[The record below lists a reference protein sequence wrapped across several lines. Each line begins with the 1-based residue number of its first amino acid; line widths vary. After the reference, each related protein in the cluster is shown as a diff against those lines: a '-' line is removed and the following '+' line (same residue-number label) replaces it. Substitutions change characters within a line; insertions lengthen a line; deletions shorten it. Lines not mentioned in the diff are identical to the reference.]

1 MRKET
6 YHALMEALRARPR
19 LLAFLA
25 GFNRLLTLAVFL
37 SYPLLL
43 ASLAFFPGGRWKAL
57 AGAVLVPGV
66 FFVLLTLVRKK
77 LNRKR
82 PYEVFGEPSAMYKD
96 KEGQSFPSRH
106 VFSAFVIA
114 MAWLILSDLPVLGRV
129 LLGAGV
135 ILALLR
141 VLLGV
146 HFLSDVLAGAL
157 AGVLSGLLCLFFV

>member
-1 MRKET
+1 MNGNEKLYRSFGEFWDRHPELGKAA
-6 YHALMEALRARPR
+6 ALTNNVLTGLIYLVYPAMLLVLFVRGDQR
-19 LLAFLA
+19 LL
-25 GFNRLLTLAVFL
+25 RCI
-37 SYPLLL
+37 
-43 ASLAFFPGGRWKAL
+43 
-57 AGAVLVPGV
+57 LVPGIS
-66 FFVLLTLVRKK
+66 FVILSAVRRR
-77 LNRKR
+77 LGWKR
-82 PYEVFGEPSAMYKD
+82 PYEVYGGKPLIE
-96 KEGQSFPSRH
+96 KESKGDSFPSRH